1 MNLVEFQDVT
11 RIYAGGSTA
20 LRGVTLSLAEGSVT
34 GLVGRNG
41 AGKTTLLRMI
51 PALLH
56 PTGGTVRVFGVDP
69 WDRQEEVKR
78 QLGYLSEDHV
88 LPGHLRVR
96 DMTDL
101 CESVYPG
108 WDADMASGLLA
119 QFGLDETRRIVV
131 LSKGQKR
138 QVGLVMAVCHR
149 PRLLVLDE
157 PAGGLDPVV
166 RREFL
171 EVVIELLASSGSTI
185 ILSSH
190 ILSDLERLVGSL
202 VVLHEGRVLLQRA
215 VDDLKENTC
224 RVEIGGALPSDAEA
238 KLAAHP
244 DCVRAVRKNGRVQA
258 TLVCSPEGA
267 SRVVNAALAPSEGV
281 EVSGAMLLG
290 LEDIFVDLTGGKA

>member
-1 MNLVEFQDVT
+1 MNPVEFQNVT
-11 RIYAGGSTA
+11 RVYPGGSVA
-20 LRGVTLSLAEGSVT
+20 LREVSLSFEDGTVA

-56 PTGGTVRVFGVDP
+56 PTGGTVRVFGMDP
-69 WDRQEEVKR
+69 WQAQQEVKR

-88 LPGHLRVR
+88 LPGQLRIR

-101 CESVYPG
+101 CASVYPG
-108 WDADMASGLLA
+108 WDSQMASQLLG
-119 QFGLDETRRIVV
+119 QFGLDEKRRIGV

-138 QVGLVMAVCHR
+138 QVGLLMAVCHR

-166 RREFL
+166 RRGFL
-171 EVVIELLASSGSTI
+171 EVVIDLLASSGSTV

-190 ILSDLERLVGSL
+190 ILSDLERVAEQL
-202 VVLHEGRVLLQRA
+202 VVLHEGRVLLQRP
-215 VDDLKENTC
+215 VDELKENTC
-224 RVEIGGALPSDAEA
+224 RVEIKGQLPSDADTR
-238 KLAAHP
+238 LAAHP
-244 DCVRAVRKNGRVQA
+244 DCVRAVRKNGGLQA

-267 SRVVNAALAPSEGV
+267 ASLVGAALDSPAGIEIAGPK
-281 EVSGAMLLG
+281 LLG
-290 LEDIFVDLTGGKA
+290 LEDIFIDLTGDRA